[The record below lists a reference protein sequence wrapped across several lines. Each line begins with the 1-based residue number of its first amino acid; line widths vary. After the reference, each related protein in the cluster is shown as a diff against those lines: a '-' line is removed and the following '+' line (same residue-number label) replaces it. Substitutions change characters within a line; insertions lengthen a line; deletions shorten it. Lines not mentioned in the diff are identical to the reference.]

1 MVGNSEDGAAADGL
15 PALAQELA
23 LLQAVL
29 DSTEDGLL
37 VVDGTGTIV
46 RFNRRFAELWRLP
59 GEILHSGD
67 DGRAL
72 AFVLDQLADPEGFL
86 AKVREL
92 YAQPEAVS
100 EDLLHFKDRRVLER
114 TSRPQL
120 LHGVPAGRIWSFRDV
135 TRRYRGEV
143 VRDAAYR
150 IAVAA
155 QRVGELPELCGAIH
169 EVVRGL
175 MPAENF
181 YIALHDPVR
190 GLLSFPYFVDTLEPP
205 PEPAPLGR
213 GFTEYVLRTGQ
224 PLLAAGDLVAEL
236 ADRGEVELVGPPSV
250 DWLGVPL
257 AGEGGTIGAIVV
269 QSYDGEPRLTAED
282 LELLVFVSG
291 QIALV
296 LRRRLAADAL
306 RERETRLRLLLAQIP
321 ALLWTTDPELRYT
334 STDGSAL
341 ATLGLKPGAG
351 VGTTLYEMFA
361 TTDLSLPAIAI
372 HLHAIDGHPGSY
384 EQLWADRTYSCHVEP
399 LRDQDG
405 AIIGTIGVGIDI
417 SDRKALEEELRQSQ
431 KMEAIGRLAG
441 GIAHDF
447 NNLLTSIL
455 GGSSLVLDRLDSG
468 VGGGAGKG
476 SPFRAEI
483 EEIQSAAE
491 RAAALTQQLLAFS
504 RRQVVEPRA
513 LDLNAIAKNTA
524 RMLERLL
531 GEEIRLELTFDPALA
546 PVCAD
551 EGQIHQVLINLAVN
565 ARDAMPEGGT
575 IRIATAN
582 VEVGGHRD
590 GWEGDANA
598 VPLPGPDTPAGRYSV
613 ITVSDSG
620 VGMDEWTRAHIFE
633 PFFTTK
639 EKGKGTGL
647 GLATVYGIVTQSGG
661 QVTAESVAGAG
672 STFRVF
678 LPSLPTGVSVSTTAS
693 EPMGSEGRGET
704 VLLVEDEVAVR
715 DLVATALQDRGYT
728 LLTAADAEEALELE
742 RVHSGTIDLLITDV
756 VMHGMRGPELARR
769 IRERRPEL
777 PVLFMSGYPD
787 DALNVGGDPDGGTAF
802 LQKPFRVRALGAKV
816 AEVLRAARPRPEA
829 G

>member
-1 MVGNSEDGAAADGL
+1 MVGKSEDGAAAQERSL

-37 VVDGTGTIV
+37 VVDRAGSIV
-46 RFNRRFAELWRLP
+46 RFNRRFAELWHLP
-59 GEILHSGD
+59 EEILCSGD

-72 AFVLDQLADPEGFL
+72 AFVLDQLTDPEGFL
-86 AKVREL
+86 AKVHEL
-92 YAQPEAVS
+92 YAQPDAVS

-120 LHGVPAGRIWSFRDV
+120 LQGVPAGRIWSFRDV

-155 QRVGELPELCGAIH
+155 QKVSELPELCGAIH

-181 YIALHDPVR
+181 YIALQDRAR
-190 GLLSFPYFVDTLEPP
+190 GLLSFPYFVDMLEPP
-205 PEPAPLGR
+205 PEPAPIGR
-213 GFTEYVLRTGQ
+213 GFTEYVLRTGR

-250 DWLGVPL
+250 DWMGVPL
-257 AGEGGTIGAIVV
+257 AGEDGTIGAIVV

-306 RERETRLRLLLAQIP
+306 RERETRLRLLLAQLP
-321 ALLWTTDPELRYT
+321 ALLWTTDLELRFT

-341 ATLGLKPGAG
+341 ATLGLQPGAG
-351 VGTTLYEMFA
+351 VGSTLDEMFA
-361 TTDLSLPAIAI
+361 TTDRSLPAIAT
-372 HLHAIDGHPGSY
+372 HLRAIGGHPGSY
-384 EQLWADRTYSCHVEP
+384 EQNWADHIYSCHVEP
-399 LRDQDG
+399 LRDVEG
-405 AIIGTIGVGIDI
+405 AIIGTIGVAIDI

-455 GGSSLVLDRLDSG
+455 GGSSLVLDRLDSAA
-468 VGGGAGKG
+468 GGAGGKT
-476 SPFRAEI
+476 PFRAEI

-491 RAAALTQQLLAFS
+491 RAASLTQQLLAFS
-504 RRQVVEPRA
+504 RRQVVEPRV

-531 GEEIRLELTFDPALA
+531 GEEIRLQLAFEPDLA
-546 PVCAD
+546 PVRAD
-551 EGQIHQVLINLAVN
+551 EGQMHQVLINLAVN
-565 ARDAMPEGGT
+565 ARDAMPSGGT

-582 VEVGGHRD
+582 VEVGGA
-590 GWEGDANA
+590 DAESA
-598 VPLPGPDTPAGRYSV
+598 THPSAEIPAGRYSV

-620 VGMDEWTRAHIFE
+620 VGMDDWTRAHIFE

-661 QVTAESVAGAG
+661 QVTAESTAGRG

-678 LPSLPTGVSVSTTAS
+678 LPSLANGVSVSASTT
-693 EPMGSEGRGET
+693 EPEGSESHGET
-704 VLLVEDEVAVR
+704 VLLVEDESAVR

-728 LLTAADAEEALELE
+728 LLTAADAEEALRLE
-742 RVHSGTIDLLITDV
+742 RVHAGPIDLLITDV

-787 DALNVGGDPDGGTAF
+787 DALNVGCDPDGGTAF

-816 AEVLRAARPRPEA
+816 AEVLRSPRQVSGA

>member
-1 MVGNSEDGAAADGL
+1 MVGNSGEGEAGEERSLAAL
-15 PALAQELA
+15 TQEVA

-37 VVDGTGTIV
+37 VVDGAGTIV
-46 RFNRRFAELWRLP
+46 RFNRRFAELWRVP
-59 GEILHSGD
+59 GEILRSGD

-72 AFVLDQLADPEGFL
+72 AYVLDQLTDPEGFL
-86 AKVREL
+86 AKVKEL
-92 YAQPEAVS
+92 YAQPDAVS

-155 QRVGELPELCGAIH
+155 QKVRELPELCGAIH

-181 YIALHDPVR
+181 YIALHDRSR

-213 GFTEYVLRTGQ
+213 GFTEYVLRTGR
-224 PLLAAGDLVAEL
+224 PLLATGDLVTEL

-250 DWLGVPL
+250 DWMGVPL
-257 AGEGGTIGAIVV
+257 AGEDGTIGAIVV

-306 RERETRLRLLLAQIP
+306 RERETRLRLLLAQLP
-321 ALLWTTDPELRYT
+321 ALLWTTDRELRFT

-341 ATLGLKPGAG
+341 ATIGLRAGDG
-351 VGTTLYEMFA
+351 VGRSLFEFHRS
-361 TTDLSLPAIAI
+361 TDPALPAIAV
-372 HLHAIDGHPGSY
+372 HHRALAGHSGSY
-384 EQLWADRTYSCHVEP
+384 EQLWAERTYSCNVEP
-399 LRDQDG
+399 LRDADG
-405 AIIGTIGVGIDI
+405 AIIGAIGVAIDV

-441 GIAHDF
+441 GVAHDF

-455 GGSSLVLDRLDSG
+455 GGSSLVLERLAAGRASSSAA
-468 VGGGAGKG
+468 GADATLR
-476 SPFRAEI
+476 SEI

-491 RAAALTQQLLAFS
+491 RAASLTQQLLAFS
-504 RRQVVEPRA
+504 RRQVVEPRV
-513 LDLNAIAKNTA
+513 LDLNAIAKHTA

-531 GEEIRLELTFDPALA
+531 GEEIRLELAFDPATA
-546 PVCAD
+546 PVRAD

-565 ARDAMPEGGT
+565 ARDAMPSGGT
-575 IRIATAN
+575 IRIATSALL
-582 VEVGGHRD
+582 VDQG
-590 GWEGDANA
+590 AA
-598 VPLPGPDTPAGRYSV
+598 ATAPLTGTEIPAGRYSV
-613 ITVSDSG
+613 LAVSDSG
-620 VGMDEWTRAHIFE
+620 VGMSEQTLAHIFE

-661 QVTAESVAGAG
+661 YVTAESVAGEG
-672 STFRVF
+672 STFRVL
-678 LPSLPTGVSVSTTAS
+678 LPSLPSGVAVASPSSTPAG
-693 EPMGSEGRGET
+693 GSGQGET
-704 VLLVEDEVAVR
+704 ILLVEDEAAVR
-715 DLVATALQDRGYT
+715 DLVATALGERGYR
-728 LLTAADAEEALELE
+728 LLTAADAEEALQKE
-742 RVHSGTIDLLITDV
+742 REHDGPIDLLITDV
-756 VMHGMRGPELARR
+756 VMRGQRGPELARR
-769 IRERRPEL
+769 IRERRPSI

-787 DALNVGGDPDGGTAF
+787 DALSAGGTLDGGTAF
-802 LQKPFRVRALGAKV
+802 LQKPFRVSALGAKV
-816 AEVLRAARPRPEA
+816 AEVLRAANSVAEP